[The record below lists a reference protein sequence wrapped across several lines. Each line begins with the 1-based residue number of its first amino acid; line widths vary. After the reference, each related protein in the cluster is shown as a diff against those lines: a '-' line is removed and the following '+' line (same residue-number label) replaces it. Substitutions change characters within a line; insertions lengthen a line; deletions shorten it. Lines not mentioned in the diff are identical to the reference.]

1 MFFFFLISKNTTI
14 SLKTDLFFTFIIY
27 MEAQKVK
34 YKFDYDHLTIEFF
47 GDIDDHCAKK
57 LRNDIDTLISS
68 NNPRVVIFDFKNVS
82 FVDSTGIGLIF
93 GRFKLLSRINAE
105 LLLKNI
111 PNHVDKIFRS
121 SGVYAVCPKI

>member
-27 MEAQKVK
+27 TEAQKVK

-68 NNPRVVIFDFKNVS
+68 NNPRVVIFDFKSIDV
-82 FVDSTGIGLIF
+82 I
-93 GRFKLLSRINAE
+93 LLQPSNA
-105 LLLKNI
+105 
-111 PNHVDKIFRS
+111 
-121 SGVYAVCPKI
+121 